1 MTTPFQDPSSIPD
14 MSLKVAL
21 NSFKTDMET
30 LKGSLVTLQAQPRK
44 CARKRIYVIGG
55 SQRELCSAWARSEC
69 TYDSVEMF
77 DVFSKSWV
85 RTLDHYFRILY
96 NNVPILKEY
105 DGKMNWAF
113 MK

>member
-1 MTTPFQDPSSIPD
+1 MISLQFSSPWFIDVTPFQDPSSIPD

-85 RTLDHYFRILY
+85 RTLDHSTHHSRIL
-96 NNVPILKEY
+96 
-105 DGKMNWAF
+105 
-113 MK
+113 